1 MSHINKKGNP
11 YIIDISNK
19 DVTERVAVASG
30 EIKFDKE
37 TYKKIKSFETKKGNL
52 EKTAIIGGIMGAK
65 ETSRLIPLCH
75 NIPINHINI
84 EVIKNDKKFTFIVKS
99 TVKTN
104 ANTGVEME
112 ALTAVTISCLTIY
125 DMCKYLN
132 KKIKIQN
139 VHLVSKIGV
148 KKAII
153 VQNVLWIVLHI
164 YELEILSD
172 SMTWFGSLL
181 LAITLGILG
190 DMIALK
196 WNSVRPLMLGHIW
209 LNVGWVV
216 TLFIL

>member
-11 YIIDISNK
+11 YIIDVSNK

-52 EKTAIIGGIMGAK
+52 
-65 ETSRLIPLCH
+65 
-75 NIPINHINI
+75 PINHINI

-132 KKIKIQN
+132 KKIIIQN
-139 VHLVSKIGV
+139 IHLVSKTGGKSNI
-148 KKAII
+148 
-153 VQNVLWIVLHI
+153 
-164 YELEILSD
+164 
-172 SMTWFGSLL
+172 
-181 LAITLGILG
+181 
-190 DMIALK
+190 
-196 WNSVRPLMLGHIW
+196 
-209 LNVGWVV
+209 
-216 TLFIL
+216 